1 MPLTPEAARA
11 EAILEARITQVL
23 ETLWEIFGQV
33 SIAVMFGA
41 IARWFGMVMF
51 NTCPTPADR
60 RQAAQNF
67 AEQIEATITKLE
79 KGTQS

>member
-1 MPLTPEAARA
+1 MAMKPEDARA
-11 EAILEARITQVL
+11 EAILEARINQVL

-60 RQAAQNF
+60 RQAVKNF

-79 KGTQS
+79 KGTQA